1 MKIATIANVYPFS
14 DRRSQGINSNDIA
27 TNGSY
32 RQPSYK
38 VSFAQNSVVLLN
50 SPYIVLK
57 AANAGQTTTKGW
69 LWNSESHIYMRTS
82 SISTATVAISSRSA
96 RELSGEEVK
105 VDSIDLG
112 QAIDPDYYDF
122 YFVGGGQDKQQIVIA
137 EDLLKKA
144 DSIKAAVNGGAVLL
158 SVCGGYQLLGHYYK
172 PHEGPELKGISLIDA
187 YTVAG
192 NRRMI
197 GNVIIKREDSSTLVG
212 FENHSGKT
220 FLGKDVPALGKI
232 VVGNGNNGEDKM
244 EGAAAGTVYGTYLHG
259 SLLPKNPAFAD
270 QILAQALTRR
280 FGSVNLAP
288 LDDTIELNAHKRA
301 LTLPA

>member
-1 MKIATIANVYPFS
+1 MELRIAHLYAHFLNIYG
-14 DRRSQGINSNDIA
+14 DRGNIVSLSQRAKWRGI
-27 TNGSY
+27 
-32 RQPSYK
+32 
-38 VSFAQNSVVLLN
+38 
-50 SPYIVLK
+50 
-57 AANAGQTTTKGW
+57 
-69 LWNSESHIYMRTS
+69 
-82 SISTATVAISSRSA
+82 
-96 RELSGEEVK
+96 EVK

-232 VVGNGNNGEDKM
+232 VVGNGNNGEDKL

-301 LTLPA
+301 LTLPAWGKSEVHIDFDTCL